1 MVQLSRVAGIS
12 RVKEGYHDLYLTHPT
27 PSHSP
32 NTNLERMHDDSL
44 GCSNVAA
51 VALIVVA
58 ACPKERALR
67 VLDFATGTTYFTFAD
82 TAATALV
89 PVAGARAAEGLG
101 SAGDYLMSSQNNE
114 QALVFHRW
122 GKTQPLFKCRTPETM
137 GPIVSTPDGLYVLAG
152 GRSGKAYAWEVAS
165 GLLVQSWDA
174 HFKSVTCM
182 TLTSDGGFLITG
194 SEDTMV
200 RAWAMADVLAAGK
213 TTGERVGA
221 GKNFYKLNL
230 CQLILLSS
238 FSSSY

>member
-1 MVQLSRVAGIS
+1 MQ
-12 RVKEGYHDLYLTHPT
+12 
-27 PSHSP
+27 
-32 NTNLERMHDDSL
+32 DDSL
-44 GCSNVAA
+44 GRSNAAAAA
-51 VALIVVA
+51 VIVVA

-67 VLDFATGTTYFTFAD
+67 VLDLATGTTYFTFGD
-82 TAATALV
+82 TAATALA

-101 SAGDYLMSSQNNE
+101 SAGDYLMSSQMNE

-137 GPIVSTPDGLYVLAG
+137 GPVLTTPDGLYVLAG

-182 TLTSDGGFLITG
+182 ALTSDGGFLITG

-200 RAWAMADVLAAGK
+200 RVWAMANVLGAGN
-213 TTGERVGA
+213 TTGEDAEA
-221 GKNFYKLNL
+221 GKNSIIVSIGTFPLFMFL
-230 CQLILLSS
+230 MLSCRRLDLFLS
-238 FSSSY
+238 LDVWA